1 MPKMQLN
8 MKKQCK
14 NCGKKLNDE
23 VSLKRG
29 FGPECWNKQKAKGT
43 LPILITLT
51 TGVERLDYTLFNQRL
66 PGGESYDFVIG
77 INAQD
82 IFPANYTSGYAIGGL
97 DVEEMINKKWKGPR
111 DFYAWMVDEIVT
123 THVMGRCEIVLYG
136 RKTQIPE
143 NILPELPPNMMG
155 KKSEALTDF
164 EETWEP
170 LLMWNSKRIELMSLK
185 AKAWEMKNEMVKIVK
200 ETVFNT
206 GTMFID
212 DSCDG
217 HDEYIWEQHVF
228 DYGADDWYPTNEFG
242 NWIEGEKNRF
252 WKENPHFTFL
262 KRKLESTNV
271 VLKVSDNMMD
281 TIIGD
286 RWQESN
292 KAQMIEWEEHI
303 RYARDM
309 AVMETSE
316 FNEAELPIEEWEK
329 DWYENPYRWLSR
341 NYIYE
346 DSSWDDLSMEEQDEI
361 RMASLFSFS
370 YDLTGIW
377 ADLEMDRQNM
387 NAERRSDELAVE
399 KYRSETADTI
409 ITQSIK
415 IGLWRKF
422 SGDLRRSLE
431 SQEQTNLETEYME
444 WWDDGTGNERNLM
457 SVLIHGTDKGYDIMA
472 QNHVKS
478 ALRRITKESLTLIE
492 KSILKMGIEI
502 FEFDDYN

>member
-1 MPKMQLN
+1 

-43 LPILITLT
+43 LPILITLA
-51 TGVERLDYTLFNQRL
+51 TGVEKLDYELFNQRL
-66 PGGESYDFVIG
+66 PGGESCDFVIA

-82 IFPANYTSGYAIGGL
+82 IFPATYNSGYATGGL
-97 DVEEMINKKWKGPR
+97 DVEDKINSEWKGPR
-111 DFYAWMVDEIVT
+111 DFYAWMVDQIVT
-123 THVMGRCEIVLYG
+123 THVMGSCEIVLYG

-185 AKAWEMKNEMVKIVK
+185 AKAWEMKNEMVRLVK

-212 DSCDG
+212 DG
-217 HDEYIWEQHVF
+217 YEEEELLWEKNMYEY
-228 DYGADDWYPTNEFG
+228 GTDDWYPTNEFG
-242 NWIEGEKNRF
+242 NWIEGDKNRF
-252 WKENPHFTFL
+252 WKENPHFSFL
-262 KRKLESTNV
+262 KRKIESTNV
-271 VLKVSDNMMD
+271 VLKVSDDMMD
-281 TIIGD
+281 IIIGD
-286 RWQESN
+286 RWQESH
-292 KAQMIEWEEHI
+292 KAQMIEWAEHE

-309 AVMETSE
+309 AIHDTSD
-316 FNEAELPIEEWEK
+316 FLEAELPIEEWEK
-329 DWYENPYRWLSR
+329 DWYENPYRWLNR
-341 NYIYE
+341 DYIWME
-346 DSSWDDLSMEEQDEI
+346 HSWDDLSMEDQEEL

-370 YDLTGIW
+370 SDLTAIW
-377 ADLEMDRQNM
+377 AELEMTRD
-387 NAERRSDELAVE
+387 ASKDAWEGPIE
-399 KYRSETADTI
+399 KYRSETEDSI

-422 SGDLRRSLE
+422 SGDLQKTLE
-431 SQEQTNLETEYME
+431 SQEQANRDTEYME
-444 WWDDGTGNERNLM
+444 WWDDDTGNERNLM
-457 SVLIHGTDKGYDIMA
+457 SVLVNNEGDPYNNEGYDIMA

-478 ALRRITKESLTLIE
+478 ALKRIIKESLTLIE
-492 KSILKMGIEI
+492 KSILKMDIEI